1 MYFIW
6 QLLNIASIIFD
17 LHYIWHLIYLTFTTY
32 VFDLHHFDSYRTKYF
47 VYVCLQHIANPKSDE
62 WTRFMHTLQDLK
74 NQLADAEDEASS
86 LSGLSS
92 SPLR

>member
-1 MYFIW
+1 MVK
-6 QLLNIASIIFD
+6 LEGVDIFGMIT
-17 LHYIWHLIYLTFTTY
+17 LRGFTI
-32 VFDLHHFDSYRTKYF
+32 FDLHHFDFYRTNYY
-47 VYVCLQHIANPKSDE
+47 VYVRLQHIANPKSDE